1 MKFLS
6 SLNKKYLQNKICL
19 LRVDLNIQNADL
31 FKKNI
36 HPRVSA
42 VLPTIKFLI
51 KNGVK
56 VIILSHR
63 GRPQMNHELRIMNH
77 EFTLKPF
84 AKILSKLL
92 NQKINFIS
100 AESINGFDFQ
110 KIGEEVEKSK
120 NGSVFLLEN
129 LRFWPDE
136 EQNNLEFAEK
146 LASLGDF
153 YINDAF
159 AVSHRKNASVAAI
172 MRFLPGYAGLLLE
185 KEIKN
190 LSAVVKNPKRPMTV
204 ILGGA
209 KISDKIGLIKNLYS
223 QADYFLL
230 GGALANTVFAAQG
243 IPVGDSL
250 CEKNIDV
257 AGIMRRF
264 GKKIFLPEDVVV
276 EKRKILDIGPASVKK
291 YKSIIGKSKTIVF
304 NGPMGY
310 IEKPKFAKAT
320 KEIIVALLKSRSQI
334 IIGGGE
340 TTSVMPNIKSL
351 RQNIFISTGGGAML
365 EYLSGK
371 KLPGFAAL
379 DKIHE
384 QQ

>member
-63 GRPQMNHELRIMNH
+63 GRPDKQCQKFSLR
-77 EFTLKPF
+77 PF
-84 AKILSKLL
+84 AKIFSKLL
-92 NQKINFIS
+92 GKKVVFSDFKKIS
-100 AESINGFDFQ
+100 GTVSVSGP
-110 KIGEEVEKSK
+110 
-120 NGSVFLLEN
+120 GSVFLLEN
-129 LRFWPDE
+129 LRFWPEE
-136 EQNNLEFAEK
+136 EQNNPKFAEK

-153 YINDAF
+153 YVNDAF

-172 MRFLPGYAGLLLE
+172 TRFLPGYAGLLLE

-190 LSAVVKNPKRPMTV
+190 LSAVMKNPKKPMTV

-257 AGIMRRF
+257 DGIMRRF
-264 GKKIFLPEDVVV
+264 GKKIFLPEDVIV
-276 EKRKILDIGPASVKK
+276 EKRKILDIGSASVKK
-291 YKSIIGKSKTIVF
+291 YKEIIKKSKTVVF

-320 KEIIVALLKSRSQI
+320 KEIIAALLKSRSQI
-334 IIGGGE
+334 VIGGGE
-340 TTSVMPNIKSL
+340 TTSVMPNVKSQRL
-351 RQNIFISTGGGAML
+351 NIFISTGGGAML

-371 KLPGFAAL
+371 KLPGFVAL

>member
-1 MKFLS
+1 MNFLS
-6 SLNKKYLQNKICL
+6 SLSKKYLQNKICL

-51 KNGVK
+51 KNGAK

-63 GRPQMNHELRIMNH
+63 GRPDKQCQVSSVKCQKFSLR
-77 EFTLKPF
+77 PF
-84 AKILSKLL
+84 AKIFSKLL
-92 NQKINFIS
+92 GKKVVFSDFKKISGIVS
-100 AESINGFDFQ
+100 VSGP
-110 KIGEEVEKSK
+110 
-120 NGSVFLLEN
+120 GSVFLLEN
-129 LRFWPDE
+129 LRFWPEE

-172 MRFLPGYAGLLLE
+172 TRFLPGYAGLLLE

-190 LSAVVKNPKRPMTV
+190 LSAIVKNPKRPMTV

-310 IEKPKFAKAT
+310 IEKPKFAKTT
-320 KEIIVALLKSRSQI
+320 KEIIATLLKSRSQI